1 MAKRRA
7 RREEDNATWTQYI
20 LRGVFF
26 KRLGLL
32 ILKMSLGS
40 RWLVARMWEV
50 GPFQEH
56 SVSSFPKMLSLDHTA
71 ARSDLDK
78 AGPEGGCSPHSE
90 PKGSA
95 GHFSLCIQDHFSRLQ
110 RIRFSKMLDE
120 MIFIPF
126 HTALNIQVRTHSGR
140 WFAARPLPWTVKK
153 SCVAEP
159 VGQPPWFQLKLAC
172 QGQLTQ
178 RGSSVKDSG

>member
-1 MAKRRA
+1 MAVIIHSRVTQGQRWLPSPCNFEQRVCVCLPNYYWGVENRLQLHSGWLLKTWSTAGKKPSCSWQDKRVQEA
-7 RREEDNATWTQYI
+7 GTE
-20 LRGVFF
+20 RGRQCNMDSIHSQRSIF

-95 GHFSLCIQDHFSRLQ
+95 GHFSLWHPESLF
-110 RIRFSKMLDE
+110 
-120 MIFIPF
+120 
-126 HTALNIQVRTHSGR
+126 
-140 WFAARPLPWTVKK
+140 
-153 SCVAEP
+153 
-159 VGQPPWFQLKLAC
+159 
-172 QGQLTQ
+172 
-178 RGSSVKDSG
+178 

>member
-1 MAKRRA
+1 MRGWPRGGHGERKRGLV
-7 RREEDNATWTQYI
+7 RRGGNNAPWTQYI

-56 SVSSFPKMLSLDHTA
+56 SECSFPKMLSLDHTA
-71 ARSDLDK
+71 ARPDLDK

-95 GHFSLCIQDHFSRLQ
+95 RHFSLCIQNHFSRLQ
-110 RIRFSKMLDE
+110 LIRFSKRLGE

-126 HTALNIQVRTHSGR
+126 HSKPSIFFFFSIGVGGR
-140 WFAARPLPWTVKK
+140 EWGSLSYFLSTKCPDTG
-153 SCVAEP
+153 
-159 VGQPPWFQLKLAC
+159 GQGILAC
-172 QGQLTQ
+172 CMQ
-178 RGSSVKDSG
+178 SME

>member
-1 MAKRRA
+1 MRGWPRGGHGERKRGLV
-7 RREEDNATWTQYI
+7 RRGGNNATWTQYI

-50 GPFQEH
+50 GPFQEQ
-56 SVSSFPKMLSLDHTA
+56 SECSFPKMLSLDHTA
-71 ARSDLDK
+71 ARPDLDK

-95 GHFSLCIQDHFSRLQ
+95 RHFSLCIQNHFSRLQ
-110 RIRFSKMLDE
+110 LIRFSKRLGE

-126 HTALNIQVRTHSGR
+126 HSKPSFFFFFFFFSIGVGGR
-140 WFAARPLPWTVKK
+140 EWGSLSYFLSTKCPDTG
-153 SCVAEP
+153 
-159 VGQPPWFQLKLAC
+159 GQGILAC
-172 QGQLTQ
+172 CMQ
-178 RGSSVKDSG
+178 SME

>member
-7 RREEDNATWTQYI
+7 WREEERPCQERRKQWTQYI

-56 SVSSFPKMLSLDHTA
+56 SECSFPKMLSLDHTA
-71 ARSDLDK
+71 ARPDLDK

-95 GHFSLCIQDHFSRLQ
+95 RHFSLCIQNHFSRLQ
-110 RIRFSKMLDE
+110 LIRFSKRLGK

-126 HTALNIQVRTHSGR
+126 HSKPSIFFFFFSIGVGGR
-140 WFAARPLPWTVKK
+140 EWGSLSYFLSTKCPDTG
-153 SCVAEP
+153 
-159 VGQPPWFQLKLAC
+159 GQGILAC
-172 QGQLTQ
+172 CMQ
-178 RGSSVKDSG
+178 SME